1 MILISIIVPVYKV
14 EKYIEKCIQTIR
26 KQTFKNL
33 EIILVDDGSPD
44 QCPEICDYYAK
55 KDSRIKVIH
64 KKNGGLSEA
73 RNSGLEVM
81 TGEYVAFIDSD
92 DYISS
97 NYIFDLYKTIREEK
111 ADIVSC
117 NYYQL
122 DESHHKLKYRK
133 KITNSPQK
141 KFNNIDAI
149 KDILLTNSINDVI
162 TCNKLYKSDLFLKYN
177 IRFPVGKI
185 HEDNFTTYK
194 LFYQA
199 KKIVYIEKPLYY
211 YRRRNDSITAN
222 YFSLKRLDMLEAA
235 TETKEFIKNYMPN
248 LLSYAEA
255 NYMVSEIIILNLLVS
270 DKKNKSENIKIW
282 KSIKNDLLSNSAN
295 YFFNKHVRLK
305 QKIYLFFIL
314 AGFDTY
320 YLFRKIFFGN

>member
-14 EKYIEKCIQTIR
+14 EKYIEKCIETIR
-26 KQTFKNL
+26 EQTFKNL

-44 QCPEICDYYAK
+44 RCPEVCDYYAQ

-73 RNSGLEVM
+73 RNSGLEIM

-92 DYISS
+92 DYIDS
-97 NYIFDLYKTIREEK
+97 NYIFDLYKTINEEE

-122 DESHHKLKYRK
+122 DENYHKLKYRK
-133 KITNSPQK
+133 KIINSQK
-141 KFNNIDAI
+141 KIFDNIDAI
-149 KDILLTNSINDVI
+149 KDVLLTNSINDVI
-162 TCNKLYKSDLFLKYN
+162 TCNKLYKSDLFFRYS

-194 LFYQA
+194 LFYYA

-211 YRRRNDSITAN
+211 YRRHNDSITAN

-235 TETKEFIKNYMPN
+235 SETKEFIKKYIPN
-248 LLSYAEA
+248 LLSCADA
-255 NYMVSEIIILNLLVS
+255 NYMVSEIMILNLLVS
-270 DKKNKSENIKIW
+270 DKKNKRKNIKIW
-282 KSIKNDLLSNSAN
+282 RFIKNDLLSNCTN

-305 QKIYLFFIL
+305 QKIYLLFIL

-320 YLFRKIFFGN
+320 YLFRKIFFTS